1 MVTLSLILIY
11 SCYRWCRMERKKLE
25 DIKPILEKVKKSLK
39 KTYGKQLKG
48 IILFGSYARG
58 DSTEGSDID
67 IIVLLERME
76 DPVAEKEKFF
86 DAIWQLDLK
95 YDTVISVLPF
105 DEYQF
110 KMRRLPVILNAKK
123 EGIFI

>member
-1 MVTLSLILIY
+1 
-11 SCYRWCRMERKKLE
+11 
-25 DIKPILEKVKKSLK
+25 
-39 KTYGKQLKG
+39 
-48 IILFGSYARG
+48 
-58 DSTEGSDID
+58 
-67 IIVLLERME
+67 ME

-95 YDTVISVLPF
+95 YDTVLPF

-110 KMRRLPVILNAKK
+110 KMRRLPVIRNAKK

>member
-1 MVTLSLILIY
+1 MKG
-11 SCYRWCRMERKKLE
+11 KKLE
-25 DIKPILEKVKKSLK
+25 KIKPILEDVKKTLK
-39 KTYGKQLKG
+39 KIYGKQLKG

-67 IIVLLERME
+67 IIVLLDGIE
-76 DPVAEKEKFF
+76 DPVTEKEKFF

-105 DEYQF
+105 DENQF
-110 KMRRLPVILNAKK
+110 KTRRLPVILNAKR
-123 EGIFI
+123 EGIPI

>member
-1 MVTLSLILIY
+1 MA
-11 SCYRWCRMERKKLE
+11 RKNLE
-25 DIKPILEKVKKSLK
+25 EIKPILEDVKKSLK

-48 IILFGSYARG
+48 VILFGSYARG

-67 IIVLLERME
+67 IIVLLDGIE
-76 DPVAEKEKFF
+76 DPVTEKEKFF

-105 DEYQF
+105 DENQF
-110 KMRRLPVILNAKK
+110 KTRRMPVILNAKK
-123 EGIFI
+123 EGVFL

>member
-1 MVTLSLILIY
+1 MK
-11 SCYRWCRMERKKLE
+11 RKKLE
-25 DIKPILEKVKKSLK
+25 DIKPILEDVKKSLK
-39 KTYGKQLKG
+39 KIYGKQLKG

-67 IIVLLERME
+67 IIVLLECME

-105 DEYQF
+105 DENQF
-110 KMRRLPVILNAKK
+110 KTRRMPVILNAKK
-123 EGIFI
+123 EGIPI

>member
-1 MVTLSLILIY
+1 MK
-11 SCYRWCRMERKKLE
+11 RKKIE
-25 DIKPILEKVKKSLK
+25 GIKPILEDVKKSIEK
-39 KTYGKQLKG
+39 IYGKQLKG

-58 DSTEGSDID
+58 DFTEGSDID
-67 IIVLLERME
+67 IIVLLEDMG

-105 DEYQF
+105 DENQF
-110 KMRRLPVILNAKK
+110 KTRRLPVILNAKK
-123 EGIFI
+123 EGFFI